1 MSGKKILVIGID
13 NISGVDCIGWDIEDP
28 PNIPDYEIVILNA
41 VSMSNY
47 ALRIQTQQK
56 IGAGLRILLNSQG
69 SLVAIG
75 CPQNNI
81 KVKTFPYGENNV
93 IDQPNNIWFP
103 FEVGINNESGDTI
116 KFDNDIYKEYF
127 QYVKKWNYYFTLGG
141 DKLRV
146 VDCVKNRYD
155 KLLAGTIS
163 KGSGGKFVFL
173 PCPTEISD
181 VEAVQFILKTFF
193 EVTPETSPPDWTES
207 LKIPG
212 LEDIERRIIGN
223 EDKINNLSEANRKLE
238 KKASDLKKY
247 QKLLYETG
255 SALEEIVRDSFI
267 LLNHKPESPKFKEEY
282 IIKSGNK
289 IGIIEC
295 KGKEKS
301 ISRKDFRQ
309 LLDYHK
315 EYQIDFDGD
324 FKGILI
330 GNAWR
335 LKPVKDRNKNEFPTF
350 PDDVK
355 KIATKNDFALLSTVE
370 LFNII
375 CKFIEKKIESKEI
388 IKKLFEAKGVVKF

>member
-1 MSGKKILVIGID
+1 MNGKKILVIGID
-13 NISGVDCIGWDIEDP
+13 NISGVDCIGWDMEEP
-28 PNIPDYEIVILNA
+28 PNIPDYDNVILNV

-47 ALRIQTQQK
+47 EVRAQTQKK
-56 IGAGLRILLNSQG
+56 IKSSLEILLNSKG

-75 CPQNNI
+75 CPRKNI
-81 KVKTFPYGENNV
+81 NVRNFPYGENDV
-93 IDQPNNIWFP
+93 VDQFNYQWLP
-103 FEVGINNESGDTI
+103 FEIGIYNESGDTTI
-116 KFDNDIYKEYF
+116 FDGDLLKEYF
-127 QYVKKWNYYFTLGG
+127 RYVKSCNYFFRLGD
-141 DKLRV
+141 DKLNV
-146 VDCVKNRYD
+146 YDWVKNRYGE
-155 KLLAGTIS
+155 LLAGTIQ
-163 KGSGGKFVFL
+163 KGSGGPLVFL

-193 EVTPETSPPDWTES
+193 EVTPETSPPDWTNS
-207 LKIPG
+207 VKIPG

-223 EDKINNLSEANRKLE
+223 EGKINNLSEANRKLE

-355 KIATKNDFALLSTVE
+355 RIAEKNDFALLSTVE

-375 CKFIEKKIESKEI
+375 CRFIEKKIESKEI
-388 IKKLFEAKGVVKF
+388 IKKIFEAKGVVKF